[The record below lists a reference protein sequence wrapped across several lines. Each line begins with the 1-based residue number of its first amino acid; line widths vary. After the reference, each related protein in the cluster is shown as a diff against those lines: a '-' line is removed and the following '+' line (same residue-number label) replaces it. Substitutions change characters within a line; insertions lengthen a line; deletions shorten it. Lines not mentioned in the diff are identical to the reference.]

1 MLTEEQRLAERI
13 KNHDPTICYL
23 QATHFKYN
31 DTGNLKINGGETYI
45 IQT

>member
-1 MLTEEQRLAERI
+1 MLTEGQRLTERI
-13 KNHDPTICYL
+13 KNHDPTIHYL

-31 DTGNLKINGGETYI
+31 DTGNLKINGRESYI